1 MNLIKGK
8 IMTNNSDLRVF
19 LGIWAGIF
27 AVFLLSGILLHDI
40 YRIWAIIGLGVAL
53 ALQVYPKAST
63 PLYIAQVK
71 LGSVIGWC
79 ISRAT
84 LVVLYFCVF
93 VPLGLVFRIIGR
105 NVLGA
110 RLDKEKDSYLISRQ
124 KQPVSMKNQF

>member
-1 MNLIKGK
+1 
-8 IMTNNSDLRVF
+8 MTSNHDLRIF

-27 AVFLLSGILLHDI
+27 AIFLFSGVLLYDT
-40 YRIWAIIGLGVAL
+40 YRIWAIVGLGVAL
-53 ALQVYPKAST
+53 ALQVYPKVST

>member
-1 MNLIKGK
+1 M
-8 IMTNNSDLRVF
+8 MTSISDLRVF

-27 AVFLLSGILLHDI
+27 AVFLFSGILLHDI

-53 ALQVYPKAST
+53 ALQVYPKVST

-84 LVVLYFCVF
+84 LVVLFALVF

-110 RLDKEKDSYLISRQ
+110 RLDKENDSYLISRQ

>member
-1 MNLIKGK
+1 M
-8 IMTNNSDLRVF
+8 MTSISDLRVF

-27 AVFLLSGILLHDI
+27 AVFLFSGILLHDI

-53 ALQVYPKAST
+53 ALQVYPKVST

-84 LVVLYFCVF
+84 LVVLFALVF
-93 VPLGLVFRIIGR
+93 VPLGLIFRIIGR

-110 RLDKEKDSYLISRQ
+110 RLDKENDSYLISRQ

>member
-1 MNLIKGK
+1 
-8 IMTNNSDLRVF
+8 MTNNSDLRVF

-27 AVFLLSGILLHDI
+27 VVFLLSGILLHDI
-40 YRIWAIIGLGVAL
+40 YRIWAMIGLGIAL
-53 ALQVYPKAST
+53 VLQVYPKASVS
-63 PLYIAQVK
+63 LYITQVK

-79 ISRAT
+79 ISHAT

>member
-1 MNLIKGK
+1 
-8 IMTNNSDLRVF
+8 MTSISDLRVF

-27 AVFLLSGILLHDI
+27 AAFLLSGILLHDI

-53 ALQVYPKAST
+53 ALQVYPKVST
-63 PLYIAQVK
+63 LLYIAQVK
-71 LGSVIGWC
+71 IGSVIGWC

>member
-1 MNLIKGK
+1 
-8 IMTNNSDLRVF
+8 MTNNSDLRVF

-40 YRIWAIIGLGVAL
+40 YRIWAIVGLGIAL
-53 ALQVYPKAST
+53 ALQIYPKAST

-93 VPLGLVFRIIGR
+93 VPLGLVFRIMGR
-105 NVLGA
+105 NVLESKI
-110 RLDKEKDSYLISRQ
+110 DKERDSYLISRQ

>member
-1 MNLIKGK
+1 
-8 IMTNNSDLRVF
+8 MTNNSDLRVF

-63 PLYIAQVK
+63 LLYIAQVK

-84 LVVLYFCVF
+84 LVALYFCVF
-93 VPLGLVFRIIGR
+93 VPLGLVFHLIGR

>member
-1 MNLIKGK
+1 
-8 IMTNNSDLRVF
+8 MTNISDLRVF

-27 AVFLLSGILLHDI
+27 AVFLLSGILLHDH
-40 YRIWAIIGLGVAL
+40 YRIWAIVGLGVAL
-53 ALQVYPKAST
+53 ALQVYPKASV
-63 PLYIAQVK
+63 PLYITQVK

-105 NVLGA
+105 NVLESKFN
-110 RLDKEKDSYLISRQ
+110 KEKDSYLISRQ

>member
-1 MNLIKGK
+1 
-8 IMTNNSDLRVF
+8 MTSISDLRVF

-27 AVFLLSGILLHDI
+27 AVFLFSGILLHDI

-53 ALQVYPKAST
+53 ALQVYPKVST

-84 LVVLYFCVF
+84 LVVLFALVF
-93 VPLGLVFRIIGR
+93 VPLGLIFRIIGR

-110 RLDKEKDSYLISRQ
+110 RLDKENDSYLISRQ

>member
-1 MNLIKGK
+1 
-8 IMTNNSDLRVF
+8 MTSISDLRVF

-27 AVFLLSGILLHDI
+27 AVFLFSGILLHDI

-53 ALQVYPKAST
+53 ALQVYPKVST

-84 LVVLYFCVF
+84 LVVLFALVF

-110 RLDKEKDSYLISRQ
+110 RLDKENDSYLISRQ

>member
-1 MNLIKGK
+1 MSLIKGE

-53 ALQVYPKAST
+53 ALQVYPKVST

-105 NVLGA
+105 NVLESKFN
-110 RLDKEKDSYLISRQ
+110 KEKDSYLISRQ